1 MNSNPDKLS
10 VRILGLYS
18 SDEMLCPFADE
29 YLLIRVSHADYPDM
43 QSVWVLTNDGQLWA
57 ERAMYDPN
65 HGMVIWKIHKLAR
78 PRLGFG
84 AVSTSHEVRPSADM
98 HPGIQRLMDLESKV
112 DEAVLFYKNH
122 ADVELTTDA
131 EQRPFKKRRTK

>member
-1 MNSNPDKLS
+1 MYSLPN
-10 VRILGLYS
+10 VTILS
-18 SDEMLCPFADE
+18 SD
-29 YLLIRVSHADYPDM
+29 S
-43 QSVWVLTNDGQLWA
+43 QSLRMVGNLTDDGQLWA
-57 ERAMYDPN
+57 ERAKYDPN

-112 DEAVLFYKNH
+112 DEAVLFYMNH
-122 ADVELTTDA
+122 TDVELTTDA
-131 EQRPFKKRRTK
+131 KQRPFKKRRTK